1 MEGGARVLLRRARG
15 RGLARSC
22 GTRCFPSLSLLLL
35 LLVHFQTSLP
45 IRYIYP
51 ARYLRQ
57 ILEDEDTVKLVGS
70 TNIPVKIY
78 VMLHQNSPHIPCIT
92 KKLRDVELVDPVF
105 LWHTPI
111 GSAIPENSVKVTTT
125 GSLILYNFSEEMSGV
140 YTCSL
145 SYKHTA
151 EEAQKIIQV
160 KYVVYAFINPH
171 FYYQFSARYHF
182 VSCNSTYNISF
193 EKKLL
198 HILRT
203 LLADLSCDVSSV
215 KTECHLIKMQESGLQ
230 NELFFTFSV
239 VPIENVTTRPDACTS
254 SSCNPVERLDKAKDL
269 IEKFFVQQARVLRK
283 HFQILPEIYYIEG
296 TLQTVWIRHCSP
308 GYGMNALLHPNC
320 PECCVICKPGTYNP
334 HNGTQCLQC
343 NSSMVYGAKKC

>member
-111 GSAIPENSVKVTTT
+111 GSAIP
-125 GSLILYNFSEEMSGV
+125 
-140 YTCSL
+140 
-145 SYKHTA
+145 
-151 EEAQKIIQV
+151 
-160 KYVVYAFINPH
+160 AFINPH

>member
-1 MEGGARVLLRRARG
+1 MEGAARVLLRRARERRHG
-15 RGLARSC
+15 RSC
-22 GTRCFPSLSLLLL
+22 RTQCFPSLSLLLL
-35 LLVHFQTSLP
+35 LFVHFQTSLS

-78 VMLHQNSPHIPCIT
+78 VMLHQNSPHILCVT
-92 KKLRDVELVDPVF
+92 KKLHDVELVDPVF
-105 LWHTPI
+105 RWHTPI
-111 GSAIPENSVKVTTT
+111 GNAIP
-125 GSLILYNFSEEMSGV
+125 
-140 YTCSL
+140 
-145 SYKHTA
+145 
-151 EEAQKIIQV
+151 
-160 KYVVYAFINPH
+160 AFINPD
-171 FYYQFSARYHF
+171 FYYQFTARYH
-182 VSCNSTYNISF
+182 SAPCNSIYNVSF

-203 LLADLSCDVSSV
+203 LLADLSCDISSV
-215 KTECHLIKMQESGLQ
+215 KTECHRIKMQKSGLQ

-239 VPIENVTTRPDACTS
+239 IPIENVTTRPDACTS
-254 SSCNPVERLDKAKDL
+254 SSCDPVERLDKAKEL
-269 IEKFFVQQARVLRK
+269 IEKFFAQQVVVLGK

-296 TLQTVWIRHCSP
+296 TLQTVWINHCSP

-334 HNGTQCLQC
+334 HNGTQCLRC

>member
-1 MEGGARVLLRRARG
+1 MHCSPNDLLEEASNHHLIAFGKRFLFFNSSSQHFFSLTCWHCEIVPKDKHFCLPVICRITNQSGFVA
-15 RGLARSC
+15 SNK
-22 GTRCFPSLSLLLL
+22 TR
-35 LLVHFQTSLP
+35 
-45 IRYIYP
+45 
-51 ARYLRQ
+51 
-57 ILEDEDTVKLVGS
+57 E
-70 TNIPVKIY
+70 
-78 VMLHQNSPHIPCIT
+78 
-92 KKLRDVELVDPVF
+92 
-105 LWHTPI
+105 
-111 GSAIPENSVKVTTT
+111 ENSVKVTTT